1 MLGIGVPAHLGRGDE
16 LQGLFRLCELTLIK
30 LVAFL
35 VSSFNAGEA
44 TKALFFIA
52 NRLAFGSE
60 ARAEIAHR
68 LAGALKGLSLANLSR
83 RIRVEL
89 AEFACP

>member
-1 MLGIGVPAHLGRGDE
+1 MQCLL
-16 LQGLFRLCELTLIK
+16 RLCELTLIK
-30 LVAFL
+30 LAAFL
-35 VSSFNAGEA
+35 VSSFDSGEA

-68 LAGALKGLSLANLSR
+68 LAGALKRLSLANLSR

-89 AEFACP
+89 TEFARP